1 MSVDFQI
8 NSDSAQ
14 YYVGVLLSASF
25 EFEKNVVNISITLHM
40 KKKENKKT
48 EKKFQQ
54 LSAKSV
60 NLKKV
65 KELLAS
71 AIENNEYQNLYV
83 KRNETVEKE

>member
-1 MSVDFQI
+1 
-8 NSDSAQ
+8 
-14 YYVGVLLSASF
+14 
-25 EFEKNVVNISITLHM
+25 M

-83 KRNETVEKE
+83 KRNETVKKE